1 MSLDLKDFRGKITTE
16 ADCVLEAQARVTG
29 KDRQEIAR
37 EVLHAWALRQ
47 IDEATILGR
56 LLRAEGVAGA
66 LEGLPGASQGLPG
79 ASQGVAGES
88 QGMRGSKR
96 A

>member
-47 IDEATILGR
+47 IDEATVLAR
-56 LLRAEGVAGA
+56 LLRAEGVSVES
-66 LEGLPGASQGLPG
+66 EGL
-79 ASQGVAGES
+79 VGES
-88 QGMRGSKR
+88 QGMRGSSK

>member
-47 IDEATILGR
+47 IDEATVLAR
-56 LLRAEGVAGA
+56 LLRAEGVSAA
-66 LEGLPGASQGLPG
+66 SEGL
-79 ASQGVAGES
+79 VGES
-88 QGMRGSKR
+88 QGMRGSSK

>member
-16 ADCVLEAQARVTG
+16 ADCVLEAQARVSG

-66 LEGLPGASQGLPG
+66 SEGLPGE
-79 ASQGVAGES
+79 SQGVVGES

>member
-47 IDEATILGR
+47 IDEATVLAR
-56 LLRAEGVAGA
+56 LLRAEGVSVAS
-66 LEGLPGASQGLPG
+66 EGL
-79 ASQGVAGES
+79 VGES
-88 QGMRGSKR
+88 QGMRGSRK

>member
-66 LEGLPGASQGLPG
+66 LEGLPGE
-79 ASQGVAGES
+79 SQGVAGES

>member
-56 LLRAEGVAGA
+56 LLRAEGVVGA
-66 LEGLPGASQGLPG
+66 CEGLPG

-88 QGMRGSKR
+88 QGVRGSTR

>member
-47 IDEATILGR
+47 IDEATVLAR
-56 LLRAEGVAGA
+56 LLRAEGVSVAS
-66 LEGLPGASQGLPG
+66 EGR
-79 ASQGVAGES
+79 VGES
-88 QGMRGSKR
+88 QGVRGSRK

>member
-66 LEGLPGASQGLPG
+66 SEGLPG

>member
-56 LLRAEGVAGA
+56 LLRAEGVSVAS
-66 LEGLPGASQGLPG
+66 EGR
-79 ASQGVAGES
+79 VGES
-88 QGMRGSKR
+88 QGVRGSRK

>member
-1 MSLDLKDFRGKITTE
+1 MILDLKDFRGKITTE

-47 IDEATILGR
+47 IDEATVLAR
-56 LLRAEGVAGA
+56 LLRAEGVSVAS
-66 LEGLPGASQGLPG
+66 EGL
-79 ASQGVAGES
+79 VGES
-88 QGMRGSKR
+88 QGMLGSSK

>member
-1 MSLDLKDFRGKITTE
+1 MSLELKDFRGKITTE

-47 IDEATILGR
+47 IDEATVLAR
-56 LLRAEGVAGA
+56 LLRAEGVSVAS
-66 LEGLPGASQGLPG
+66 EGL
-79 ASQGVAGES
+79 VGES
-88 QGMRGSKR
+88 QGVRGGRK